1 VRWLRIERVLGLSC
15 PLCGAPLDRPGL
27 CIRCTNTLRA
37 GRRHNLVFLGRY
49 REYRRVVR
57 ALKFRGGRALVP
69 PLARALAEG
78 VREAGWDV
86 EAVTAVPTTWWRIW
100 RRGYNPAE
108 LLGRAIARELG
119 VPYRR
124 VLGRRYFRSQT
135 RRPADLRASLPAGI
149 FYLRRELPERRWL
162 LVDDVWTTGATFR
175 AVERALRAGGAEAVW
190 GAVIAARRSS

>member
-1 VRWLRIERVLGLSC
+1 MR
-15 PLCGAPLDRPGL
+15 
-27 CIRCTNTLRA
+27 T
-37 GRRHNLVFLGRY
+37 
-49 REYRRVVR
+49 
-57 ALKFRGGRALVP
+57 LKFRGGRALLL

-86 EAVTAVPTTWWRIW
+86 EAVTAVPTTWWRMW
-100 RRGYNPAE
+100 RRGYNDAE
-108 LLGRAIARELG
+108 LLGWAVARELG

-135 RRPADLRASLPAGI
+135 RRRADLRASLPMGV
-149 FYLRRELPERRWL
+149 FFLRRELSERRWL

-190 GAVIAARRSS
+190 GAVIAARGS

>member
-1 VRWLRIERVLGLSC
+1 MRWLRIEPVLGLTC
-15 PLCGAPLDRPGL
+15 PLCGAPLDRPGI
-27 CIRCTNTLRA
+27 CGHCAASLRA
-37 GRRHNLVFLGRY
+37 ARRHNLVYLGGY
-49 REYRRVVR
+49 REFRKVVR
-57 ALKFRGGRALVP
+57 TLKFRGGRALLL

-86 EAVTAVPTTWWRIW
+86 EAVTAVPTTWWRMW
-100 RRGYNPAE
+100 RRGYNDAE
-108 LLGRAIARELG
+108 LLGWAVARELG

-135 RRPADLRASLPAGI
+135 RRRADLRASLPAGV
-149 FYLRRELPERRWL
+149 FFLRRELSERRWL

-190 GAVIAARRSS
+190 GAVIAARGS